1 MFKKCKRGMT
11 VLLAAVML
19 LTTMLPLTA
28 SAASGVTMDLTD
40 CHVSWDYTLTDEEGN
55 TFSAAYGLRAADDIY
70 FNKGFS
76 PYLSRMHDYTAK
88 RSGLT
93 GNKSDW
99 VYGKDYVYCFCIE
112 RGIPLPDNT
121 EYAGSADA
129 SHGDKYKRL
138 TENQKD
144 LLKLALTYGYP
155 NRVGLQTS
163 KDANACYAATQL
175 IVWQITMGFRSSAT
189 ELNDKTYPMSGYS
202 GTMTEQY
209 TRNKYLK
216 AYYDAILSDMA
227 RHYTRPSFTAY
238 TPGAA
243 KTFEMEYKNGKYTV
257 TLTDSNNMLGD
268 YYVSVS
274 GGVSAS
280 VSGNTLT
287 LTSTKPIN
295 DAVTVKLNRRV
306 YSTNMSTGFL
316 IWSVPGKESANQDM
330 VSGVP
335 ADNDPV
341 PSYLKVR
348 TAAGSAK
355 IVKVSEDGKVD
366 GITFRIQG
374 EGVDQTVKTA
384 NGGVIQVDNLKPGV
398 YTVTETEYDK
408 YIPQEV
414 RRVTVVSGQV
424 STVNFSN
431 KLRRGDLTV
440 KKTAEDG
447 LTEGMKFRLYGTSL
461 SGIEVNEYAVTDKNG
476 VAEFKDVLIGTGY
489 VLEEIDTPL
498 RYVVPDKQTAAIE
511 WNKVTNKSFD
521 NILKKFNVTV
531 TKSDRS
537 TGLPQGDASLAGAKY
552 GIYKGNQLIDT
563 YTTDAN
569 GSFTTKWYICGDDWS
584 LKEIAPSE
592 GYLLNTESLHI
603 GAEARLY
610 TVEYNLAKP
619 LDSLE
624 DVIKGKIAVI
634 KHTDDGSTKI
644 ETPEAGAEFEV
655 YLKSA
660 GSFDVAKETE
670 RDILVCDENGFAE
683 TKDLPYGTYTVKQTK
698 GWEGKELLEP
708 FNVYIS
714 EDGKIYRFLINNA
727 PYEALI
733 EIVKKDTET
742 GKIIPAAGIGFKVRN
757 TDTGEY
763 IVQHIN
769 YPTPVDIDIYY
780 TDVSGK
786 LMMPEKLPYGNY
798 EIIEQCTAY
807 GYVLD
812 SAPIAFKVD
821 GSKTVVTVEKHN
833 MPQKGIVNISKS
845 GEVFFSAVES
855 DGVYSLVFADKG
867 LAGAVYEIAA
877 AEDIITPDGTL
888 RYAKDTVVDTVTTD
902 ENSAAES
909 KALYLGKYTIR
920 ETKAPYGMVLN
931 GTEKTVELTYAGE
944 TVEITETAAEFY
956 NERQKASLS
965 LAKILGKDENFNI
978 GDNGEILSV
987 QFGLYAAEDL
997 TAADGTVIPA
1007 DGLLEIANCN
1017 ENGNIIFKTD
1027 IPVGTKLYVRE
1038 IANDEHYILSDEKYP
1053 ISFDYAGQDTAL
1065 VEITANGGE
1074 AIKNDILYGS
1084 VKGLKID
1091 RETEKPIVGARFGL
1105 FRSDETEFTAEKA
1118 ILTAE
1123 SGKDGVFVFEKIPYG
1138 NWLIKELQPANGY
1151 LPNEEI
1157 YPVTVS
1163 KNEQVIGVT
1172 VVNDRIPEIGT
1183 QATVDGEKE
1192 ICATE
1197 VFTLTDTVSY
1207 KHLIPGKEYLLV
1219 GTLMDKSTG
1228 KAFTENGNAVTA
1240 ETVFTPEAPSGTVT
1254 VTFTFDAKLIKENTS
1269 LVVFETLYKDG
1280 KELAVHADINDNG
1293 QTVKVK
1299 IPEIATKATV
1309 DGKKEVTAS
1318 GRVKIEDTVSYKN
1331 LTPGK
1336 EYTVKGVLMN
1346 KATGEPLLADGKE
1359 IRSAF
1364 TFKPDKPDG
1373 EINITFVFD
1382 ASGLKTATE
1391 IVVFETLY
1399 RDGTEIAA
1407 HADIKYE
1414 GQTVKITPPTPDNP
1428 QTGDNS
1434 NLGFWIG
1441 LGAVALGGLVAVIII
1456 RVKSRKDEDDE

>member
-1 MFKKCKRGMT
+1 MKAKTKRVVT
-11 VLLAAVML
+11 ALLAVVML
-19 LTTMLPLTA
+19 LTTLLPLTA
-28 SAASGVTMDLTD
+28 SATDVTMDLNN

-55 TFSAAYGLRAADDIY
+55 AFSAAYGLRAADDIY

-76 PYLSRMHDYTAK
+76 PYLSKMHDYTAK
-88 RSGLT
+88 RKGLT
-93 GNKSDW
+93 GSKADW
-99 VYGKDYVYCFCIE
+99 EYGRDYVYCFCIE

-121 EYAGSADA
+121 QYSASENPNHGNKYAL
-129 SHGDKYKRL
+129 L

-144 LLKLALTYGYP
+144 LLRLALTYGYP

-243 KTFEMEYKNGKYTV
+243 KTFELVYKNGKYTV
-257 TLTDSNNMLGD
+257 TLTDSNNMLVD

-287 LTSTKPIN
+287 LSSTKPIN

-374 EGVDQTVKTA
+374 NGIDKTVKTA

-424 STVNFSN
+424 ATVTFNN
-431 KLRRGDLTV
+431 VLKRGSLKVT
-440 KKTAEDG
+440 KTAEDG
-447 LTEGMKFRLYGTSL
+447 LTENMKFRLYGTSL
-461 SGIEVNEYAVTDKNG
+461 AGIAVDEYAVTDKNG
-476 VAEFKDVLIGTGY
+476 IAEFKDVLIGSGY
-489 VLEEIDTPL
+489 TLEEVGTPN
-498 RYVVPDKQTAAIE
+498 RYVVPEKQTAAIE
-511 WNKVTNKSFD
+511 WNKVTGKAFD
-521 NILKKFNVTV
+521 NVLKKFIVTV
-531 TKSDRS
+531 TKSDS
-537 TGLPQGDASLAGAKY
+537 EKGLPQGDASLASAKY

-563 YTTDAN
+563 YTTDAK
-569 GSFTTKWYICGDDWS
+569 GQFTTKWYICGDDWS
-584 LKEIAPSE
+584 LKEISPSE

-634 KHTDDGSTKI
+634 KHCDDGTTKI
-644 ETPEAGAEFEV
+644 ETPEKGAEFEV
-655 YLKSA
+655 YLKAA
-660 GSFDVAKETE
+660 GRYENAKETE

-683 TKDLPYGTYTVKQTK
+683 TKNLPYGEYTVKQTK
-698 GWEGKELLEP
+698 GWEGKELLAP
-708 FNVYIS
+708 FNVFVK
-714 EDGKIYRFLINNA
+714 ENGETYRFLINNA
-727 PYEALI
+727 TFEALI
-733 EIVKKDTET
+733 EIVKKDAET

-769 YPTPVDIDIYY
+769 YPTPVDIDTYY
-780 TDVSGK
+780 TDVTGK

-807 GYVLD
+807 GYALD

-833 MPQKGIVNISKS
+833 MPQKGIIRLTKN
-845 GEVFFSAVES
+845 GEIFSSVIEA
-855 DGVYSLVFADKG
+855 DGLYQPVFADGG
-867 LAGAVYEIAA
+867 LAGAVYEITA

-888 RYAKDTVVDTVTTD
+888 RYAKGTVVDTVTTD
-902 ENSAAES
+902 ENGNAES
-909 KALYLGKYTIR
+909 KALYLGKYTVR

-931 GTEKTVELTYAGE
+931 DEAKSVELTYAGE

-956 NERQKASLS
+956 NDRQKAVLSLS
-965 LAKILGKDENFNI
+965 KILDKDEIFGI
-978 GDNGEILSV
+978 GNNGEILSV

-997 TAADGTVIPA
+997 TAADGTIIPK

-1017 ENGNIIFKTD
+1017 ENGSITFETD
-1027 IPVGTKLYVRE
+1027 IPVGAKLYVKE
-1038 IANDEHYILSDEKYP
+1038 IATDSHYILSDEKHP
-1053 ISFDYAGQDTAL
+1053 VTFDYAGQDTAL
-1065 VEITANGGE
+1065 VEIKANGGE
-1074 AIKNDILYGS
+1074 AIKNDILYSS

-1091 RETEKPIVGARFGL
+1091 RETEKPIVGAKFGL
-1105 FRSDETEFTAEKA
+1105 FRSGETEFTAESA

-1123 SGKDGVFVFEKIPYG
+1123 SGEDGVFTFKNIPYG
-1138 NWLIKELQPANGY
+1138 DWLIKELQSADGY
-1151 LPNEEI
+1151 LANEEI
-1157 YPVTVS
+1157 YPVS
-1163 KNEQVIGVT
+1163 IAENEQTVEIT
-1172 VVNDRIPEIGT
+1172 VVNDRIPEIKTTAAVNG
-1183 QATVDGEKE
+1183 DKE
-1192 ICATE
+1192 VCATE

-1207 KHLIPGKEYLLV
+1207 SHLIPGKEYVLK
-1219 GTLMDKSTG
+1219 GALMDKNTG
-1228 KAFTENGNAVTA
+1228 KAFTENGEAVTA
-1240 ETVFTPEAPSGTVT
+1240 ETVFTPETPNGTVT

-1280 KELAVHADINDNG
+1280 KELAVHADMEDKN

-1299 IPEIATKATV
+1299 ISEIGTKATV

-1364 TFKPDKPDG
+1364 TLKPDKPDG

-1399 RDGTEIAA
+1399 RDDTEIAT
-1407 HADIKYE
+1407 HADIKDE